1 MTRILLVE
9 DDVDLRLIME
19 HVLIDGG
26 YEVDTTSTVEGGC
39 ELLGCRLYDLVIADG
54 RLSDG
59 TGMEI
64 ADRAR
69 EKGLKTL
76 IVTGYAF
83 SMPSGSLDGYE
94 VLLKPVRPTELL
106 QAITRALELRGRNV
120 IVSEQLHAQP
130 LRSHRFP

>member
-26 YEVDTTSTVEGGC
+26 YEVDTTATVEGGC
-39 ELLGCRLYDLVIADG
+39 ELLDCRFYDIIVADG

-69 EKGLKTL
+69 ENGLKTL

-83 SMPSGSLDGYE
+83 SMASGSLDGYE

-106 QAITRALELRGRNV
+106 EAITRAL
-120 IVSEQLHAQP
+120 
-130 LRSHRFP
+130 

>member
-1 MTRILLVE
+1 MV
-9 DDVDLRLIME
+9 
-19 HVLIDGG
+19 
-26 YEVDTTSTVEGGC
+26 
-39 ELLGCRLYDLVIADG
+39 ADG

-59 TGMEI
+59 TGMEV

-83 SMPSGSLDGYE
+83 TMPPGSLDGYE

-106 QAITRALELRGRNV
+106 EAITRAL
-120 IVSEQLHAQP
+120 
-130 LRSHRFP
+130 

>member
-26 YEVDTTSTVEGGC
+26 YQVDTTSTVEGGC
-39 ELLGCRLYDLVIADG
+39 ELLDCRFYDLVIADG

-69 EKGLKTL
+69 EKGLKTF

-83 SMPSGSLDGYE
+83 TMPPGSLDGYE

-106 QAITRALELRGRNV
+106 EAIARAL
-120 IVSEQLHAQP
+120 
-130 LRSHRFP
+130 

>member
-26 YEVDTTSTVEGGC
+26 YKVDTTSTVEGGC
-39 ELLGCRLYDLVIADG
+39 ELLRCRFYDLVIADG

-59 TGMEI
+59 TGMEV

-83 SMPSGSLDGYE
+83 TMPPGSLDRYE

-106 QAITRALELRGRNV
+106 EAITRAL
-120 IVSEQLHAQP
+120 
-130 LRSHRFP
+130 